1 MFKFETLEVWK
12 KSQKLAGKILEEAKK
27 LPADYRYT
35 IGSNLIRAAIS
46 VPNNIAE
53 GSGRKNTKESANFY
67 NIAKGSVYEIVNV
80 VMILFNKNLI
90 TKQYMDEIYKQSE
103 EIARMLTGLINK

>member
-1 MFKFETLEVWK
+1 MFKFETLEAWK
-12 KSQKLAGKILEEAKK
+12 KSQHLCSIILDEVKN
-27 LPADYRYT
+27 LPNEYRYT

-53 GSGRKNTKESANFY
+53 GAGRKNKKESINFY